1 MDLLFIFLI
10 LIIFCIT
17 LLSRYLG
24 YKTILDYIIALF
36 SINPETRDF
45 DINKELRDTLS
56 KVNFNYDFFN
66 VDFSSMIDK
75 LPGSI
80 INKLEL
86 SKRPIF
92 KYLQKKIYPTNIYF
106 YVNTEFLYKYL
117 ESSELNKIDK
127 IKLIVDN
134 IVFNILFT
142 EKRNEIYFEK
152 SFSMEDFKDYQLSN
166 NLYNTFIYLKD
177 NQIDSF
183 FINYALNIR
192 NILFNF
198 VVSIKSKYLDY
209 LSVLSG

>member
-1 MDLLFIFLI
+1 M
-10 LIIFCIT
+10 
-17 LLSRYLG
+17 G

-209 LSVLSG
+209 LSINYFIKSSIIALIIYIIFHFLY